1 MIDKNKELKFLLFT
15 VNMNKP
21 RTFIEVSNVKI
32 WQLICVL
39 KLAIGSEFYKW
50 FDKVLVMM
58 KLLIK

>member
-21 RTFIEVSNVKI
+21 RTFIEVFNVKI

-39 KLAIGSEFYKW
+39 KSVIGSEFYKW

>member
-32 WQLICVL
+32 
-39 KLAIGSEFYKW
+39 
-50 FDKVLVMM
+50 
-58 KLLIK
+58 